1 MESAFE
7 TTAKL
12 QASLASRALNQTRD
26 AAQLATQKPSAD
38 TLVESWELAEA
49 TYKRMNALQQSWI
62 QDWSNWITY
71 AQSLE
76 GANTMPKYVERTGN
90 IFLQAQAQMVSQA
103 NEFSELLDNVGVSY
117 AYWISGKLNDP
128 R

>member
-12 QASLASRALNQTRD
+12 QASLATRALTNSRN
-26 AAQLATQKPSAD
+26 AAQLAAKPPTAD
-38 TLVESWELAEA
+38 TMAESWELAEA

-62 QDWSNWITY
+62 KDWSDWISY
-71 AQSLE
+71 AQSLD
-76 GANTMPKYVERTGN
+76 GVDTMPKYVDRTGN

-103 NEFSELLDNVGVSY
+103 SELSELMDNVGVSY
-117 AYWISGKLNDP
+117 AYWISGKLHET